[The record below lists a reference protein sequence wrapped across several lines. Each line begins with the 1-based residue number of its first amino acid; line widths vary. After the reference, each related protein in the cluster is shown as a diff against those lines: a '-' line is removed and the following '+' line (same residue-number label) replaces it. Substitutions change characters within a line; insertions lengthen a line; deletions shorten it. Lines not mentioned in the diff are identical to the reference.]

1 MNAFFSA
8 GIAHVPQTQPFFD
21 FALQKNGV
29 SKLSPEYT
37 TG

>member
-1 MNAFFSA
+1 MRALPMYPRPNRFS
-8 GIAHVPQTQPFFD
+8 I